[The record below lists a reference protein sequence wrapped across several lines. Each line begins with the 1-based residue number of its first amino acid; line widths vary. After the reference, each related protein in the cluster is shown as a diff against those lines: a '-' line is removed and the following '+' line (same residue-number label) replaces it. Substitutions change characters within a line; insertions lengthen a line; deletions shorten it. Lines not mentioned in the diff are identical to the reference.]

1 MHEAARAGGG
11 VFAGGLSMLNA
22 VGEWHNLQ
30 LVLRQMDADSARPSR
45 GLEGPLGALGNTRDP
60 ADSHGPASA

>member
-1 MHEAARAGGG
+1 M
-11 VFAGGLSMLNA
+11 FAGGLLNA

-45 GLEGPLGALGNTRDP
+45 GLEGPLGVPGNMRDP
-60 ADSHGPASA
+60 ADSHRPASA

>member
-1 MHEAARAGGG
+1 M
-11 VFAGGLSMLNA
+11 FAGGLSMLNP

-45 GLEGPLGALGNTRDP
+45 GLEGPLGVPGNTRDP
-60 ADSHGPASA
+60 ADSNGHASA